1 MGFRVYARPSNGIA
15 TQDPECPM
23 PNATVHD
30 WSLSPLISPSVVP
43 TKRFGP
49 LLAERLYE
57 TKPESRKMNG
67 AKNTEKIDFPSQGE
81 HCEDPAPD

>member
-1 MGFRVYARPSNGIA
+1 
-15 TQDPECPM
+15 
-23 PNATVHD
+23 
-30 WSLSPLISPSVVP
+30 VVP